1 MLLAS
6 TVEVCWTFVSMVLAS
21 MLGIGFGPAA
31 PGFSAFLPRHILY
44 VGIVG
49 VGSFIYIWWKTHQV
63 CSAALG
69 GVRDTF
75 FDEPTDRDVICRYQ
89 NKIEFVSFCF
99 VNWF

>member
-1 MLLAS
+1 
-6 TVEVCWTFVSMVLAS
+6 MVLAS

-31 PGFSAFLPRHILY
+31 PGFSAFLPRHILH

-49 VGSFIYIWWKTHQV
+49 WVEVFFLFYLIYIYIIWWKTHQV
-63 CSAALG
+63 RSAALM